1 MSTIDTAFRLDS
13 LDGLA
18 GLDDFDVA
26 RSLTSDAAIAAYIND
41 VISSGEQALIN
52 EALKN
57 VIKVKG
63 VAAIAG
69 IAGLT
74 REGTYKALRPASKPR
89 FETVAWPAWNW
100 ACRRRNAHAI
110 TWRPSRNSL
119 RPPAC
124 WIWCARD

>member
-13 LDGLA
+13 LDGLE

-26 RSLTSDAAIAAYIND
+26 HSLASDAAIAAYIND

-74 REGTYKALRPASKPR
+74 REGTYKALRPSSKPR
-89 FETVAWPAWNW
+89 FETLAALLDALGMEIRVVPKTAAQGDTG
-100 ACRRRNAHAI
+100 ALAA
-110 TWRPSRNSL
+110 
-119 RPPAC
+119 
-124 WIWCARD
+124 

>member
-1 MSTIDTAFRLDS
+1 MSTLDTASRLDS
-13 LDGLA
+13 LDGLE

-26 RSLTSDAAIAAYIND
+26 HNLTSDAAIAAYIND

-74 REGTYKALRPASKPR
+74 REGTYKALRPSSKPR
-89 FETVAWPAWNW
+89 FETLAALLDALGMELKVVPKPA
-100 ACRRRNAHAI
+100 APGDALA
-110 TWRPSRNSL
+110 
-119 RPPAC
+119 A
-124 WIWCARD
+124 